1 MSPKKQ
7 HLKTSSKNI
16 IKKPSSPSLML
27 EPFNEDPSLSAATG
41 VSKNSMSQ
49 KTPSKKKAI
58 EKSADSKLSLE
69 NIHSMRTP
77 STGVSKITCL
87 RKR

>member
-16 IKKPSSPSLML
+16 IKKLSSPSLML
-27 EPFNEDPSLSAATG
+27 DLFNDDPSLNPATG
-41 VSKNSMSQ
+41 VSKNNISQ

-58 EKSADSKLSLE
+58 EKSAYIQLGLMS
-69 NIHSMRTP
+69 
-77 STGVSKITCL
+77 
-87 RKR
+87 